1 MNPPWKTELVLGAR
15 VPIVRVLTGGVDIDL
30 SVDNQLPV
38 YKSRLL
44 YEYSL
49 LDKRFAML
57 VQLVKAWA
65 KARDINSAQHGTFNS
80 YGISLLVLHFLQH
93 VNPPVLP
100 RLNETFRGFPP
111 PRVLAE
117 CDGITI
123 RHYTHEDL
131 LQYAWRSDNGASIAM
146 LTHEFFQYFARRFPW
161 DTHAVSVTMPGLVP
175 KSSTAMRKNQST
187 AIVIQDPFET
197 VEYARTHTRSL
208 LLSLSFSL
216 SLSLSLARAFS
227 LFLSLSLSRSL
238 SLALSLSLSLSLA
251 RTHTHALFSR
261 VLWHFAHLLSVFQ
274 DDNCARN
281 IKPGRARKLLKEFE
295 HAYTCD
301 FDAFLN
307 AV

>member
-161 DTHAVSVTMPGLVP
+161 DTHIVSVTMPGLVP

-216 SLSLSLARAFS
+216 SLSLSLAR
-227 LFLSLSLSRSL
+227 FLSLSLSL
-238 SLALSLSLSLSLA
+238 SLALSLSLSLARA
-251 RTHTHALFSR
+251 RTHTRS
-261 VLWHFAHLLSVFQ
+261 LLSCLVALCSFAL
-274 DDNCARN
+274 CLS
-281 IKPGRARKLLKEFE
+281 GRQLCTQHKTRTRSKAPQRI
-295 HAYTCD
+295 
-301 FDAFLN
+301 
-307 AV
+307 